1 MYFNTKNYLKST
13 RNHTAKHAR
22 ILNYYLSVRVG
33 REEILYVTE
42 ISNKKF
48 LYFHIIICVHVSG
61 YTWDYNKWF
70 YTSGVALWSTCV
82 LGC

>member
-1 MYFNTKNYLKST
+1 MYFDTKNYLKST
-13 RNHTAKHAR
+13 RNHTVKHAR
-22 ILNYYLSVRVG
+22 ILNCYLSVRVG

>member
-1 MYFNTKNYLKST
+1 MYFDTKNYLKST
-13 RNHTAKHAR
+13 RNHTVTR
-22 ILNYYLSVRVG
+22 ILNCYLSVRVG